1 LRLSPKTLTMLQQS
15 QKGDFKPSHDTLETI
30 LKALDD
36 EITSDWETRDGEEKT
51 LDEDYEDLMAS
62 KQKEMKTME
71 GAIAKKEKEKAE
83 AEIELAAATQEYD
96 DTDAQ
101 MNSDIEF
108 FDEAKESCT
117 EKSEE
122 WTEREELR
130 TAEMDGI
137 KEALNILTSDSAR
150 EMFASAIK
158 PGIEAFIQVDA
169 SNSNPLLSATEK
181 AYTVVKMLSSKADD
195 KKAIEF
201 ARLAVSIKESAEMKG
216 KKGARDQFKAVLVE
230 IDKIIGNLK
239 DEGQDD
245 IDKRDEC
252 KEQYQSIAVEIQDR
266 NWKVEKN
273 EAKISKLEDM
283 IEKKQEEKAKTIEEI
298 KAVVKEIEE
307 LEDQRKEDQAAFEQ
321 AKSDDES
328 AIDLLHEARDALK
341 KFYEDND
348 IDMGELQE
356 PAFLAKKAVAKKAGE
371 PKFERDEDD
380 APDAKFS
387 GSGNSKN
394 QAKGILSLLSMIS
407 EDLEDEVTN
416 AVKSEAKAVKA
427 FDAQLKIN
435 KDQKDDLTEKK
446 TNIEGVIDKHETSKT
461 NEEDDMGDN
470 NDAIKSEKN
479 YKADIQVDC
488 DFMLKAFDYRRERRA
503 MEVDA
508 LTNAKAMLR
517 GAAPGAFLEKKL
529 PVKPH

>member
-1 LRLSPKTLTMLQQS
+1 
-15 QKGDFKPSHDTLETI
+15 
-30 LKALDD
+30 
-36 EITSDWETRDGEEKT
+36 
-51 LDEDYEDLMAS
+51 
-62 KQKEMKTME
+62 
-71 GAIAKKEKEKAE
+71 
-83 AEIELAAATQEYD
+83 
-96 DTDAQ
+96 
-101 MNSDIEF
+101 
-108 FDEAKESCT
+108 
-117 EKSEE
+117 
-122 WTEREELR
+122 
-130 TAEMDGI
+130 
-137 KEALNILTSDSAR
+137 
-150 EMFASAIK
+150 
-158 PGIEAFIQVDA
+158 
-169 SNSNPLLSATEK
+169 
-181 AYTVVKMLSSKADD
+181 
-195 KKAIEF
+195 
-201 ARLAVSIKESAEMKG
+201 MKG